1 MKTAKEMFEELG
13 YRKMD
18 TSAPTIAYVRVFDEI
33 WFNTNRKTYSSLYGI
48 GIDVH
53 KAIHQQ
59 MKELG
64 WLDE

>member
-18 TSAPTIAYVRVFDEI
+18 TSASVIVYTKVFDEI
-33 WFNTNRKTYSSLYGI
+33 WFNVNLKSYASLYGI

-64 WLDE
+64 WLDD